1 MFGDTEIG
9 EHQRRMGIGGNEQQ
23 VLGLEI
29 SVHNVLAVQVIDGL
43 EDVLHGLSG
52 ILFGELAIIADSV
65 EELAS
70 GSELGDNVELLL
82 ALEPVLEGDDVW
94 VVALLEQR
102 ELFNYH
108 VVVSLEVFL
117 DNDLDGHLFAGRVLF
132 CVLDNTEGTGSQGL
146 AKLVVGL
153 LVVGRWLTRDFVDQ
167 AVEGHVVCRCS

>member
-117 DNDLDGHLFAGRVLF
+117 TMILTATSSPVECCFAYLTIPKVPAPRVLPN
-132 CVLDNTEGTGSQGL
+132 L
-146 AKLVVGL
+146 
-153 LVVGRWLTRDFVDQ
+153 
-167 AVEGHVVCRCS
+167 